1 MPKSYAIDE
10 GDNEAT
16 IARKR
21 KLQKSFK
28 WKQRLR
34 KEEEVATEK
43 QSKWMQFQ
51 ARGGAGK
58 KKKQLHNFSKKTSM
72 FKMPEAPGAKV
83 GVIGSGKG
91 MTNFGARKKHE
102 YDDGSGQSRGAG
114 SGADMRTGP

>member
-1 MPKSYAIDE
+1 MPAMLEVDATMRGAGKGALE
-10 GDNEAT
+10 GAEGTDPKT
-16 IARKR
+16 RR
-21 KLQKSFK
+21 TGG
-28 WKQRLR
+28 
-34 KEEEVATEK
+34 KETE
-43 QSKWMQFQ
+43 
-51 ARGGAGK
+51 GGAGK

-114 SGADMRTGP
+114 RGADMRTGP